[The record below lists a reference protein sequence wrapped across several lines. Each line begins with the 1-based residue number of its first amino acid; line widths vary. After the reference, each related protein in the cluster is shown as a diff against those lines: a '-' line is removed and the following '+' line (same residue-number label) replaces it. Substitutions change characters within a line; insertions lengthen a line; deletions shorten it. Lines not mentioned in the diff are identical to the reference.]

1 MGSKG
6 IVALKEESERKCA
19 DSSRRCPTAAD
30 AGAAPA
36 SCPTL
41 SKSEQE
47 SEESKRTALFRRRQ
61 STVSGQGHSFHPS
74 CTLPRRVDVVS
85 SSTHRPLEALCK
97 KQPLAKSSCS
107 SQVEQRM
114 RNCERCG
121 QSCSEL
127 CSLANEELD
136 PQDEQ
141 AGMGN

>member
-6 IVALKEESERKCA
+6 IVAVKEEPERKCA

-41 SKSEQE
+41 SNSEQE
-47 SEESKRTALFRRRQ
+47 SKESKRTALFRRRQ
-61 STVSGQGHSFHPS
+61 STVSGQAHSFHPS
-74 CTLPRRVDVVS
+74 CTLPRRVELVL

-97 KQPLAKSSCS
+97 RHPFAESSCS

-114 RNCERCG
+114 RNWWLCG
-121 QSCSEL
+121 QSRL
-127 CSLANEELD
+127 GMCSLGSEELEA
-136 PQDEQ
+136 QNEQ
-141 AGMGN
+141 AGMED